1 MKHFRSAILV
11 LTGSLVLGGC
21 ATEQQTRTAIGTGAG
36 AATGAVIGGAVG
48 DRRGAAVGAVIG
60 AGVGAAAGYN
70 WDTIRKK
77 LGMDTQ
83 GSQVQVTEEREGE
96 LKLNV
101 PGSVSFASGS
111 ATIDPQ
117 LYPVLNRV
125 ANTLKEYPATT
136 VTVIGHTDDVGNE
149 AANLNLS
156 RERAAAVVSY
166 LNRQG
171 IPMNRMHFVGR
182 GEAEPIADNSTEAG
196 RAQNRRVELIVRQ
209 DAG

>member
-1 MKHFRSAILV
+1 MRQFKSAMLV

-21 ATEQQTRTAIGTGAG
+21 ATEQQTRTAVGTGAG
-36 AATGAVIGGAVG
+36 AATGAAIGGAVG
-48 DRRGAAVGAVIG
+48 DGRGAAVGGLIG

-70 WDTIRKK
+70 WDVIKRK

-83 GSQVQVTEEREGE
+83 GSQVQVSQEREGE
-96 LKLNV
+96 VKLNV
-101 PGSVSFASGS
+101 PGNVSFATGS
-111 ATIDPQ
+111 ATIDTQ

-125 ANTLKEYPATT
+125 ASTLKEYPATT
-136 VTVIGHTDDVGNE
+136 VTVIGHTDNVGGE
-149 AANLNLS
+149 AANMNLS
-156 RERAAAVVSY
+156 RERAASVVNY

-171 IPMNRMHFVGR
+171 IAMTRMHAVGR
-182 GEAEPIADNSTEAG
+182 GEAEPVADNSTEAG